1 MVQFE
6 NLLKASDNDK
16 DTVIKTLRDE
26 LDAASNELNKRGHE
40 CLSLAEER
48 STLKNQL
55 KEVAQKC
62 QELAQKLEKQRS
74 SDSRSPVE
82 TEIYQV
88 CIQSEEGG
96 HLLSKRIG
104 MCHTYP
110 FSDTIEVTFQT
121 IGRRGL

>member
-88 CIQSEEGG
+88 RIQSEEGG
-96 HLLSKRIG
+96 TYYQYGYGCATPTPFQAQLRSLSR
-104 MCHTYP
+104 
-110 FSDTIEVTFQT
+110 Q
-121 IGRRGL
+121 